1 MLNLKDELFNTL
13 NLEKEAYENNIKQ
26 LTNERDM

>member
-13 NLEKEAYENNIKQ
+13 NLEKETYENNIKQ